1 MKKNFLMLF
10 ILFAAVVLTACGQ
23 KEIENAKDWPVSDFT
38 YTNQEGEAFGL
49 KDLKGKV
56 WVADFIFTSCDD
68 VCIPMTHHM
77 AKLQKMAKDE
87 GIENIEFVSF
97 TVDPQVDN
105 GATLKTFAENFN
117 VDFANWNFLTGYT
130 QDEIQTFAVDVFKT
144 WVQKPENDDQ
154 VIHGTD
160 FFLVDQEGTV
170 VQSYTGLNGIP
181 FEQMISDIKTLQ

>member
-23 KEIENAKDWPVSDFT
+23 KGIENAKDWPVSDFT
-38 YTNQEGEAFGL
+38 YTNQQGEAFGL
-49 KDLKGKV
+49 EDLKGKV

>member
-1 MKKNFLMLF
+1 MGFML
-10 ILFAAVVLTACGQ
+10 IAAAVLSACGQ

-68 VCIPMTHHM
+68 VCIPMTHNM

-97 TVDPQVDN
+97 TVDPEVDD
-105 GATLKTFAENFN
+105 GATLKNYAEHFN
-117 VDFANWNFLTGYT
+117 ADFANWNFLTGYT

-144 WVQKPENDDQ
+144 LVQKPENDDQ
-154 VIHGTD
+154 VIHGTE
-160 FFLVDQEGTV
+160 FHLVDQEGTI
-170 VQSYTGLNGIP
+170 VQSYSGLNDIP